1 MIRRAKEK
9 LVLQYYGMVN
19 LFTTDFRRMRT
30 HEGFK
35 RYFKNT
41 GWLFLG
47 RLGGMA
53 ISFYSSVYLVRYL
66 GPENNGALS
75 YALSF
80 VALFGFLASLGI
92 DSILYRDLVDR
103 PHDRDKLLGTALGLK
118 IIGSL
123 ITIAAIF
130 TALPFMYNDAR
141 VNLIIIIIAASLIF
155 QSFNVFQYF
164 FQANLL
170 SKHTTVVYLTVTALL
185 TTMKLS
191 VIWLHKGLLFIA
203 LVLFL
208 EPILYFLGHWFVYQ
222 RQQLKIS
229 QWQFDHNLARSM
241 FIVSLPLILSS
252 AFASIAGRID
262 QVMIKQLMDIRSVG
276 LYDAA
281 VRIAE
286 VWYFVPSIII
296 SSVFPAIV
304 NAKKVGHAVY
314 RNRLIKLTLYV
325 FLGSV
330 AVALPIYLFAPLI
343 IRLLYGVAYMPAVG
357 VLRIYVWAGIG
368 VGMAAIV
375 NNYLI
380 IEHRT
385 SSVFFVNFFSM
396 AMNVLLNLYL
406 IPKFGISGA
415 ALATLISYIAIPIIA
430 IIINNKKRYEK

>member
-1 MIRRAKEK
+1 MIQRAKEK
-9 LVLQYYGMVN
+9 LTLQYYGMVN
-19 LFTTDFRRMRT
+19 LFVADFRRMRT

-41 GWLFLG
+41 GWLFFG
-47 RLGGMA
+47 RISGMA

-66 GPENNGALS
+66 GPEHNGALS
-75 YALSF
+75 YSISF

-123 ITIAAIF
+123 LTITAVLVS
-130 TALPFMYNDAR
+130 LPFMHNDAHI
-141 VNLIIIIIAASLIF
+141 NKIISIIAASLIF

-170 SKHTTVVYLTVTALL
+170 SKNITIVYLVVTASL
-185 TTMKLS
+185 TMMKLS
-191 VIWLHKGLLFIA
+191 AIWLHASLLLIA
-203 LVLFL
+203 LVFFL
-208 EPILYFLGHWFVYQ
+208 EPILYLGGHLFAY
-222 RQQLKIS
+222 RRLGLKIGD
-229 QWQFDHNLARSM
+229 WRFDRALARSM
-241 FIVSLPLILSS
+241 AIVSSPLILSS

-286 VWYFVPSIII
+286 IWYFVPSIII

-304 NAKKVGHAVY
+304 NAKKVGEKVY
-314 RNRLIKLTLYV
+314 KNRLIKLTLYV

-330 AVALPIYLFAPLI
+330 AVAFPIYLFAPLI
-343 IRLLYGVAYMPAVG
+343 IKLLYGDAYAQAVA

-368 VGMAAIV
+368 VGMGAIV

-380 IEHRT
+380 IEKRT
-385 SSVFFVNFFSM
+385 VSVFFVNFFSM
-396 AMNVLLNLYL
+396 LMNILLNLYL
-406 IPKFGISGA
+406 IPRFGISGA
-415 ALATLISYIAIPIIA
+415 ALATLVSYVAVPVIAIV
-430 IIINNKKRYEK
+430 INNKKRA